1 MIIAAFIFMKF
12 SEVFAVSLISSCT
25 SITSPMNYKTLKLT
39 DLQVFLNFWLS
50 VMLMDVS
57 HLTVLLFIRGT
68 KRN

>member
-25 SITSPMNYKTLKLT
+25 SIISPMNYMTVRLT

-57 HLTVLLFIRGT
+57 HLTVLLFIRGS
-68 KRN
+68 KRS

>member
-25 SITSPMNYKTLKLT
+25 SITSPMNYRTLKLT

-57 HLTVLLFIRGT
+57 HLTVLLFIRST